1 MLMLFLCKTGK
12 YYSNSCCICSA
23 EWVFA
28 YSQQPSAFCE
38 GFYFILFHLVPSFQR
53 KAWPG
58 RSCPTPVPLS
68 TLLREVSGDPSAG
81 VSTGGGMLFP
91 VARAEKSLS
100 RAKPQENNLCWSLGT
115 WICNGEREY
124 SCVIRV
130 THCPFCHSC
139 ELGAHPTTR
148 DPVAFHGLMV
158 SVPWLHCYQ
167 FSASVLKIQHIVG
180 SSFSK

>member
-1 MLMLFLCKTGK
+1 MSICKLPAAQ
-12 YYSNSCCICSA
+12 CIL
-23 EWVFA
+23 WRIL
-28 YSQQPSAFCE
+28 
-38 GFYFILFHLVPSFQR
+38 FYFISFGPLFSEESLTREELPHS
-53 KAWPG
+53 
-58 RSCPTPVPLS
+58 PTPC

-81 VSTGGGMLFP
+81 VSTGVGMLFP

-100 RAKPQENNLCWSLGT
+100 KARPQGNNLCWGLGT

-124 SCVIRV
+124 SCAIRV
-130 THCPFCHSC
+130 THCLFCHSC

-148 DPVAFHGLMV
+148 DPVAFHGVMV